1 MKNKGGIPM
10 SDYSSAIKVFSNI
23 RSLRALARETDR
35 DVLADIVE
43 KLQTVVAELDEEKA
57 AEREKAEAIAQ
68 KKKEALDYLASMG
81 LTLEDL
87 AGSGVS
93 GAPRKTKEP
102 RPYKYEFKDEN
113 GNTKKWTGQGRT
125 PKALQKALDDG
136 RKLEEFLIS

>member
-1 MKNKGGIPM
+1 M

-43 KLQTVVAELDEEKA
+43 KLQTVVTELDDEQA

-68 KKKEALDYLASMG
+68 KKKEALEYLASMG
-81 LTLEDL
+81 LTLDDL
-87 AGSGVS
+87 ASSAVS
-93 GAPRKTKEP
+93 GTSRKTKER
-102 RPYKYEFKDEN
+102 RPYKYQFVDEN
-113 GNTKKWTGQGRT
+113 GHTKKWTGQGRT

-136 RKLEEFLIS
+136 RKLEEFLIG